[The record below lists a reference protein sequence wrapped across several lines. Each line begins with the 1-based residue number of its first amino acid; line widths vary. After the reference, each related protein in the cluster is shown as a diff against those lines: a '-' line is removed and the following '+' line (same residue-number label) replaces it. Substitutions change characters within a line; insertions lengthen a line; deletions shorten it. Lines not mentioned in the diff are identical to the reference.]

1 MNRPKRKTYVKRYG
15 WEHTERYIQ
24 ALETYSHYL
33 EKALDRACELIASVP
48 DCYWDCPLKNI
59 CRKSNVDVCTKDGWK
74 EWAMK
79 DE

>member
-1 MNRPKRKTYVKRYG
+1 MNKPKRRNYIKRYG

-33 EKALDRACELIASVP
+33 EKVLDNACEKLAFASNEHII
-48 DCYWDCPLKNI
+48 DELGSFTLGEIN
-59 CRKSNVDVCTKDGWK
+59 RTKEQWK
-74 EWAMK
+74 EELLK